1 MIKMKLQLFAEE
13 AGAAN
18 SGTGTEAAATAA
30 TTAGTET
37 ATAGKT
43 YTEAELDKLFT
54 ERGERSG
61 TVAIKSVYQ
70 QMGMTE
76 EEVKQAVEKFKTDK
90 AAKAEADKGNLTA
103 VQKRAEE
110 AESKLTTAEKSAN
123 ARIISAEAKG
133 VARDL
138 GVAATSIPYILRL
151 ADLSKVT
158 VDANGDPD
166 VAALTAAINKV
177 LSDVPALKGTESAS
191 GFKAGADGKGKTTT
205 TEEMLAEAFNI
216 KKKKE

>member
-1 MIKMKLQLFAEE
+1 MADLGTAAE
-13 AGAAN
+13 AGSAN
-18 SGTGTEAAATAA
+18 SGTGTTQATAA

-37 ATAGKT
+37 AAAGDTKT
-43 YTEAELDKLFT
+43 ISMVEAERIAT
-54 ERGERSG
+54 ERATRAEQS
-61 TVAIKSVYQ
+61 AMKSYLQ
-70 QMGMTE
+70 QQGMTE
-76 EEVKQAVEKFKTDK
+76 EEIKEAITAHKASK

-138 GVAATSIPYILRL
+138 GVSKESIPYVLKL
-151 ADLSKVT
+151 ADLSKVK

-166 VAALTAAINKV
+166 SKELEAAINKV
-177 LSDVPALKGTESAS
+177 LTDVPALKGTESAS
-191 GFKAGADGKGKTTT
+191 GFKAGADGKGKTDT
-205 TEEMLAEAFNI
+205 TEEQLANAFGI

>member
-1 MIKMKLQLFAEE
+1 MDDNTNTAA

-18 SGTGTEAAATAA
+18 SGTGTEVAAQ
-30 TTAGTET
+30 TTATET
-37 ATAGKT
+37 AGETKT
-43 YTEAELDKLFT
+43 VSMVEAERIAT
-54 ERGERSG
+54 ERATRAEQS
-61 TVAIKSVYQ
+61 AMKSYLQ
-70 QMGMTE
+70 QQGMTE
-76 EEVKQAVEKFKTDK
+76 DGIKEAITAHKASK

-138 GVAATSIPYILRL
+138 GVSKESIPYVLKL
-151 ADLSKVT
+151 ADLSAVK
-158 VDANGDPD
+158 VDANGEPD
-166 VAALTAAINKV
+166 SKDLEAAINKV
-177 LSDVPALKGTESAS
+177 LADVPALKGTESAS
-191 GFKAGADGKGKTTT
+191 GFKAGADGKGKTAT